1 MVEATLIVD
10 SYGRNHMYT
19 GDTAMVH
26 QIYHLIV
33 MDPGTDHLN
42 PEKGVGI
49 KSYRYS
55 YTDQTV
61 LSTLENNILMQINKY
76 TPYTL
81 LNVMCKS
88 IKNRK
93 GDYYLHVFIS
103 LNEINEVI
111 NISTDGEK
119 TELAVIKV

>member
-1 MVEATLIVD
+1 MTEATLIVD

-19 GDTAMVH
+19 GDTAMIH

-33 MDPGTDHLN
+33 MDPGTDPLN
-42 PEKGVGI
+42 PEKGIGI
-49 KSYRYS
+49 RSYKYA

-61 LSTLENNILMQINKY
+61 LSNLENTISRQIGKY

-81 LNVMCKS
+81 VTVMCKA

-103 LNEINEVI
+103 LNEVNEIINV
-111 NISTDGEK
+111 STDGEK
-119 TELAVIKV
+119 TELAVIRS

>member
-1 MVEATLIVD
+1 MTEATLIVD

-42 PEKGVGI
+42 PEKGIGI
-49 KSYRYS
+49 RSYRYS
-55 YTDQTV
+55 YTDQTI
-61 LSTLENNILMQINKY
+61 LSTLENEISRQISKY

-81 LNVMCKS
+81 VNIMCKA

-93 GDYYLHVFIS
+93 GDYYLHIFIS
-103 LNEINEVI
+103 LNEINEII
-111 NISTDGEK
+111 NVSTDGEK
-119 TELAVIKV
+119 TELAIMQL

>member
-1 MVEATLIVD
+1 MIEATLIVD

-19 GDTAMVH
+19 GDTAMIH

-33 MDPGTDHLN
+33 MDPGTDPLN
-42 PEKGVGI
+42 PAKGIGI
-49 KSYRYS
+49 KSYKYA
-55 YTDQTV
+55 YTDQVV
-61 LSTLENNILMQINKY
+61 LSRLENEIRNQISKY

-81 LNVMCKS
+81 INIMCKA

-103 LNEINEVI
+103 LNEINQIV
-111 NISTDGEK
+111 NVSTDGEK
-119 TELAVIKV
+119 TELAVITM